1 MSVGSRESIVGS
13 PESILESRSGAPTI
27 DYRLPTTDS
36 RVVIEHIVPEVDAGR
51 FPIKRAVG
59 ESVDVTADI
68 FANGHDVILAVLR
81 DRHVQGTDRVDV
93 GADVRVGLGGSLG
106 EHGESAWA
114 LERMYGWVL
123 AHPRPFAEAIPCK
136 GSQMLFGVPEERIP
150 LTVVKTEL
158 QALA

>member
-1 MSVGSRESIVGS
+1 MSVVSRESIVGS
-13 PESILESRSGAPTI
+13 RSGALTI

-68 FANGHDVILAVLR
+68 FADGHDVIVAVLR

-93 GADVRVGLGGSLG
+93 GADLRVGLGGHTGPPL
-106 EHGESAWA
+106 HGAVEAWR
-114 LERMYGWVL
+114 E
-123 AHPRPFAEAIPCK
+123 
-136 GSQMLFGVPEERIP
+136 
-150 LTVVKTEL
+150 T
-158 QALA
+158 